1 MTVSTPRVL
10 VVSESRITRRVVEMT
25 FADQPV
31 ELVVA
36 ADGRTGVEQWQAKPP
51 AVLVVDFTMGP
62 PDGLTMAR
70 QVRDAQ
76 GDAAPPV
83 ILMAGQGETVDD
95 GVLASAGV
103 RGVLRKPLDSM
114 QLIDAVRGA
123 IRDGRRTVAEPALW
137 RPAYEE
143 ASPETAVT
151 SSAAVGSEEVAAV
164 AVEDVASVTVAPA
177 DPEPS
182 AVGALLA
189 ALEPE
194 TPASGTDDPAGDL
207 LRAVVDAPVASGPS
221 VADALA
227 AAAAALDPS
236 LGAPAAPPAEALL
249 AAPID
254 RPLADEDLQRVA
266 ERVVAIW
273 SGDAARERHVSE
285 LVAERVER
293 VAPAAANAA
302 AERLVRELAPAV
314 VAEVARLVVTDVS
327 ERLVREEIARIRSA
341 PATR

>member
-36 ADGRTGVEQWQAKPP
+36 ADGRTGLEQWQAKPP

-76 GDAAPPV
+76 GDGAPPV
-83 ILMAGQGETVDD
+83 ILMAGQGESVDD
-95 GVLASAGV
+95 AVLASAGV

-123 IRDGRRTVAEPALW
+123 IRDGRRTGAEPAPW
-137 RPAYEE
+137 RPAQDPP
-143 ASPETAVT
+143 SPELAGGPSPVEVT
-151 SSAAVGSEEVAAV
+151 EAPSAVAAT
-164 AVEDVASVTVAPA
+164 EVTEAPA
-177 DPEPS
+177 PVQVEPS

-189 ALEPE
+189 ALGSGA
-194 TPASGTDDPAGDL
+194 PASGADDPAGDL
-207 LRAVVDAPVASGPS
+207 LRAVVDAPVVSEPS

-227 AAAAALDPS
+227 AAAAALEPAPE
-236 LGAPAAPPAEALL
+236 GPAAVPADALL
-249 AAPID
+249 EAPLD

-266 ERVVAIW
+266 ERVAAIW
-273 SGDAARERHVSE
+273 SGDVARERQVSE

-314 VAEVARLVVTDVS
+314 VAEVARLVVADVS
-327 ERLVREEIARIRSA
+327 ERLVREEIARMRSA
-341 PATR
+341 SGAR